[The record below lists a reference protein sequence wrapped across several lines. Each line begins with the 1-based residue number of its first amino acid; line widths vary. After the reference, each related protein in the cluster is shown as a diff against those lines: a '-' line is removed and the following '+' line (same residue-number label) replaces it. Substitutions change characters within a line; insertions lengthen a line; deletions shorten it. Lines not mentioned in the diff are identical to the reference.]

1 MKRQTW
7 FVLLMTLILIGGYQN
22 CSNSMSF
29 DAENSS
35 FGKSETSIADGGSAG
50 GDADPAA
57 PVQDGDNDDDTDID
71 YDHDGKKIAFS
82 CSTGAKFG
90 WDEDSLSKA
99 EDLNLNDARSILFRY
114 NRPVRNVSVNNV
126 RGSLVIKN
134 ALRTLKYDGVRAPV
148 SYLRSR
154 TTDRVSDVEA
164 GISST
169 ASIQLAELLKVRAA
183 YICASGSEIGKIDD
197 LQGLYMK
204 FRGRQATSSQ
214 AKAKA
219 EKISRIRA
227 AFASVHSLDTVLIED
242 VEGELI
248 IRNSK
253 IDRIEGLKGGLTL
266 INSTVGTLKDAEG
279 VLRLKNSQIDHEEA
293 TNLRRVNLR

>member
-7 FVLLMTLILIGGYQN
+7 FVLLMTIILVGGYQN

-35 FGKSETSIADGGSAG
+35 FGKSETPVAG
-50 GDADPAA
+50 GDAGITDPAA
-57 PVQDGDNDDDTDID
+57 PVQDGDNDDDSDID
-71 YDHDGKKIAFS
+71 YDHDGRKVAFS

-90 WDEDSLSKA
+90 WDETRLSQA
-99 EDLNLNDARSILFRY
+99 QDLNLQNVRSFIFHY
-114 NRPVRNVSVNNV
+114 SRPIRNVTVNDV
-126 RGSLVIKN
+126 RGSLIIKN
-134 ALRTLKYDGVRAPV
+134 ALRTVRYDGVRGPV

-154 TTDRVSDVEA
+154 DTDRVSDVEA

-169 ASIQLAELLKVRAA
+169 ASIKLATLSKVRAA
-183 YICASGSEIGKIDD
+183 YICASGSEIGSIEDM
-197 LQGLYMK
+197 QGLYMK
-204 FRGRQATSSQ
+204 FRGRQASSAQ

-219 EKISRIRA
+219 ERISRIRA
-227 AFASVHSLDTVLIED
+227 AFASIHSLDTVLIED

-253 IDRIEGLKGGLTL
+253 IDRIDGFKGGLTL

-279 VLRLKNSQIDHEEA
+279 VLRLKNSQVDREESS
-293 TNLRRVNLR
+293 NLRRVNLR

>member
-1 MKRQTW
+1 MKRQVW
-7 FVLLMTLILIGGYQN
+7 FFLLLTLILIGGYQN

-35 FGKSETSIADGGSAG
+35 LGKSETPVADGDGGGSNN
-50 GDADPAA
+50 PAA
-57 PVQDGDNDDDTDID
+57 PVDDGDNDDDSAID

-90 WDEDSLSKA
+90 WDEAKLTQA
-99 EDLNLNDARSILFRY
+99 QDLTLQKARSFLFHY
-114 NRPVRNVSVNNV
+114 SRPVRNVTVNDVQGSV
-126 RGSLVIKN
+126 VIKN
-134 ALRTLKYDGVRAPV
+134 ALRTLRYDGVRGPV

-154 TTDRVSDVEA
+154 DTDRVSDIEA

-169 ASIQLAELLKVRAA
+169 ASIKLTELSKVRAA
-183 YICASGSEIGKIDD
+183 YICASGSEVGKIED

-204 FRGRQATSSQ
+204 FRGRQAGNVRTN
-214 AKAKA
+214 AKAD
-219 EKISRIRA
+219 KIARIRA
-227 AFASVHSLDTVLIED
+227 AFASIHSLDTALIED

-253 IDRIEGLKGGLTL
+253 IDRIEGFKGGLTL
-266 INSTVGTLKDAEG
+266 INSTVGTIKDAEG
-279 VLRLKNSQIDHEEA
+279 VLRLKNSQVDREES